1 MVKTVA
7 TSNDAMRTGNNK
19 HVIQLIA
26 TGGDNRK
33 QANIA
38 ASSRKVQRQFN

>member
-1 MVKTVA
+1 
-7 TSNDAMRTGNNK
+7 MRAGNNR

-26 TGGDNRK
+26 TGGVNRK

-38 ASSRKVQRQFN
+38 ASSGKEQKQFN